1 MGALE
6 IILLAAGAIIF
17 IVSFCIPVK
26 QEKLKE
32 ETRTLARQEVKSL
45 VLKELEQVRGRL
57 TELSEEE
64 MQQQIDKS
72 ERTMERISNEK
83 IMAVHE
89 YSDTVLE
96 EIHKNHEEVVFLYD
110 MLKGKRENLQTSLD
124 QAEQDIQDLL
134 QQVKDSEITV
144 RENLKKVPRKKKAPA
159 KSKASAEAKVETAAK
174 KAAEPGGMEESR
186 MAGEAAAVTGAQGA
200 GQEEGRT
207 AFLPF
212 MPERVEAVPK
222 DRAAM
227 ERPDAGTEEMFAE
240 DVTAGNEA
248 VDMEGAEGKS
258 AESMLSMEEL
268 SMMFMPSGI
277 EENMAI
283 NSNERILEFHR
294 AGKSDMSIARD
305 LGLGIG
311 EVKLVID
318 LYEGM

>member
-1 MGALE
+1 
-6 IILLAAGAIIF
+6 
-17 IVSFCIPVK
+17 
-26 QEKLKE
+26 
-32 ETRTLARQEVKSL
+32 
-45 VLKELEQVRGRL
+45 
-57 TELSEEE
+57 

-159 KSKASAEAKVETAAK
+159 KSKAAEAKAET
-174 KAAEPGGMEESR
+174 AAEPGRLAESQ
-186 MAGEAAAVTGAQGA
+186 MAAETAAEPGAQGV

-212 MPERVEAVPK
+212 MPERVEVVPK

-227 ERPDAGTEEMFAE
+227 EAPERPDAGTEEMFAE

-283 NSNERILEFHR
+283 NSNERILELHR

>member
-159 KSKASAEAKVETAAK
+159 KSKAAEAKAE

-186 MAGEAAAVTGAQGA
+186 MGAETAAEPGAQGV

-212 MPERVEAVPK
+212 MPERVEVVPK

-283 NSNERILEFHR
+283 NSNERILELHR

>member
-32 ETRTLARQEVKSL
+32 DTRTLARQEVKSL

-159 KSKASAEAKVETAAK
+159 KSKAAEAKAET
-174 KAAEPGGMEESR
+174 AAEPGRLAESQ
-186 MAGEAAAVTGAQGA
+186 MAAETAAEPGAQGV

-212 MPERVEAVPK
+212 MPERVEVVPK

-227 ERPDAGTEEMFAE
+227 EAPERPDAGTEEMFAE

-283 NSNERILEFHR
+283 NSNERILELHR

>member
-144 RENLKKVPRKKKAPA
+144 RENLKKVPRKKKAPV
-159 KSKASAEAKVETAAK
+159 KSKAAAEAKAET
-174 KAAEPGGMEESR
+174 AAEPGRLAESQ
-186 MAGEAAAVTGAQGA
+186 MAAETAAEPGVQGA

-212 MPERVEAVPK
+212 MPERVEVVPK

-240 DVTAGNEA
+240 DVTVGNEA

-283 NSNERILEFHR
+283 NSNERILELHR

>member
-57 TELSEEE
+57 TELSGEE

-144 RENLKKVPRKKKAPA
+144 RENLKKVPRKKKAPV
-159 KSKASAEAKVETAAK
+159 KSKAAAEAKAET
-174 KAAEPGGMEESR
+174 AAEPGRLAESQ
-186 MAGEAAAVTGAQGA
+186 MAAETAAEPGVQGA

-212 MPERVEAVPK
+212 MPERVEVVPK

-240 DVTAGNEA
+240 DVTVGNEA

-283 NSNERILEFHR
+283 NSNERILELHR